1 MECGATLALYRH
13 TKSHA
18 LLRMLDSVDRVE
30 QSQQSSLSYVFL
42 IPWYSLWFRLSCPL
56 AVLAVAAT
64 WSGCDIMFV
73 T

>member
-1 MECGATLALYRH
+1 MECKATLALYRH

-30 QSQQSSLSYVFL
+30 QSQQSCLSHVFL
-42 IPWYSLWFRLSCPL
+42 IPWYPLWLRLSCLL

-64 WSGCDIMFV
+64 WSGRDIE
-73 T
+73 